1 MAVVRFPGGNDSE
14 DEYGYDYGED
24 SYFRYDSP
32 EEEDVRP
39 ESSYRRRDT
48 DAASRRRD
56 ADAAS
61 RRRDA
66 DAAPRRGSRARSRE
80 SDDYIDEQIERGEEL
95 REKRRLFLRIALRV
109 LAACACAAVAVG
121 FFMYLAAQRVYST
134 ASSQAI
140 YETSMQEDVE
150 YLALNGNIVYY
161 SKDGVSC
168 LSRKGAMVW
177 SLSYEMQKPLVSTAG
192 DRLAIADYGGSTIYL
207 QSSSEI
213 IGTIGTDLPIR
224 SICASESGRIAA
236 VLYDADVTWVYLFS
250 EEGDII
256 STVRLSMSVS
266 GYPIS
271 VALSPDGERMCVS
284 HLTADSE
291 GIGTS
296 VAFYNFGSVGQNY
309 ADNNVSSFDY
319 DEIVPYTRYMSD
331 SACVAVSDSRL
342 VIYTGSE
349 IPESSVNVMFS
360 QELEGVFAGEDYIGL
375 LFPDSSG
382 EEDYVLQIY
391 DTNGNVTGTISFS
404 QAYTDIRISGERV
417 YIHNDTELLMYTVSG
432 QLRYDGEFPES
443 VYQIIPAASGA
454 NVLFIVTEDAIE
466 KMTLQ

>member
-1 MAVVRFPGGNDSE
+1 MAVVRFPGGNDGD
-14 DEYGYDYGED
+14 DEYGYDED
-24 SYFRYDSP
+24 SFLHSSR
-32 EEEDVRP
+32 EDGFVRP
-39 ESSYRRRDT
+39 ET
-48 DAASRRRD
+48 GSRRGGTQTTR
-56 ADAAS
+56 S
-61 RRRDA
+61 RR
-66 DAAPRRGSRARSRE
+66 ARTRE
-80 SDDYIDEQIERGEEL
+80 DDDYIDERIERGEQL
-95 REKRRLFLRIALRV
+95 RERQKHFLRIALRV
-109 LAACACAAVAVG
+109 LALAACAAVGIA

-134 ASSQAI
+134 ASSQPI
-140 YETSMQEDVE
+140 YETSIHEDVE

-161 SKDGVSC
+161 SQDGVSC
-168 LSRKGAMVW
+168 LNRKGSMVW

-207 QSSSEI
+207 ESSTEI
-213 IGTIGTDLPIR
+213 IGTISTDLPIR
-224 SICASESGRIAA
+224 SICVSESGRIAA
-236 VLYDADVTWVYLFS
+236 VLYDADVTWIYLFS
-250 EEGDII
+250 EGGDII
-256 STVRLSMSVS
+256 STLKLSMSVS
-266 GYPIS
+266 GYPVS
-271 VALSPDGERMCVS
+271 MALSPDGERLCVA

-319 DEIVPYTRYMSD
+319 DEIVPYTIYMKD
-331 SACVAVSDSRL
+331 SVCAAVSDSRL
-342 VIYTGSE
+342 VFYTGSE
-349 IPESSVNVMFS
+349 IPESTVNVMFS
-360 QELEGVFAGEDYIGL
+360 QELEGVFAGDDYIGL

-391 DTNGNVTGTISFS
+391 DTDGDLTGTISFS